1 MKYDDASWHY
11 GGNFPTDLP
20 AEAGA
25 THIGM
30 FVAWA
35 WLTGLAGEDVMDD
48 MPEAVTA
55 LNERTTTPGKSFFDN
70 CDGKFVDKGNDNVTI
85 VLCPKCCA
93 LNAAHYS
100 KLLEIY
106 HCPLDFRPPSIP
118 DHYVLCVYTKDK
130 VVGKQGWSETEGET
144 IVT

>member
-48 MPEAVTA
+48 MPETVTA

-70 CDGKFVDKGNDNVTI
+70 CDGKFVDDD
-85 VLCPKCCA
+85 
-93 LNAAHYS
+93 LNAVGNAFAVEYFDF
-100 KLLEIY
+100 KNGQYLNDYDELLTGDLPTVY
-106 HCPLDFRPPSIP
+106 HVPDTWESFDRLRPRLDERYREWSIRN
-118 DHYVLCVYTKDK
+118 L
-130 VVGKQGWSETEGET
+130 
-144 IVT
+144 

>member
-70 CDGKFVDKGNDNVTI
+70 CDGKFVDDD
-85 VLCPKCCA
+85 
-93 LNAAHYS
+93 LNAVGNAFAVEYFDF
-100 KLLEIY
+100 KNGQYLNDYDELLTGDLPTVY
-106 HCPLDFRPPSIP
+106 HVPDTWESFDRLRPRLDER
-118 DHYVLCVYTKDK
+118 YRE
-130 VVGKQGWSETEGET
+130 WSTRNL
-144 IVT
+144 